1 MYVCLFSCVICMC
14 VCLHGMHG
22 MCIMLHITCTCPLQP
37 SGTGKCESLYE
48 FEGVVA
54 DGELRFGPGE
64 TITTLEKVDEDW
76 MRGRIGNME
85 GIFPV
90 AFVKIIAEIPPKT
103 KPSSPIKKAA
113 LLKPAT
119 SSG

>member
-1 MYVCLFSCVICMC
+1 MYCS
-14 VCLHGMHG
+14 
-22 MCIMLHITCTCPLQP
+22 TLQP
-37 SGTGKCESLYE
+37 LATGTCESLYE

-64 TITTLEKVDEDW
+64 TIITLEKVDEDW

-90 AFVKIIAEIPPKT
+90 AFVKIISEIPPKA
-103 KPSSPIKKAA
+103 KPSTPNKKAA
-113 LLKPAT
+113 PLKPVAT
-119 SSG
+119 SG